1 MFLTEQNGAQMWSK
15 MLKENFDV
23 KDNEK
28 LNWVSQYAAIH
39 EIHESALGVNAGH
52 MGMQVPGTNVNPLY
66 ATPLNTIGMGNPYA
80 PQNVNTMSTAPAADG
95 NLWNQTVGSGDI
107 PVSTLPMALN
117 IALMTIG
124 LELVPVVPAK
134 GPWVMLSYMDFPY
147 AGGKLGRVNETAF
160 DGKGEKGSGNDNK
173 PIYVKIQNLPL
184 AKIADLRAGGD
195 AKNPDPTKAPKA
207 GQLVEVNGIAIG
219 TFLDFGR
226 MDGAP
231 LVKVWDIKEDG
242 TACAPFDNETKEVIE
257 ALKNYNDKKWNM
269 SLREIFEN
277 VEEDA
282 APTVK
287 IGNVTVKSQID
298 GDPDADPAIP
308 ATPVKIRPDFVQTA
322 VDLVDGF
329 ANFATGKKEAMT
341 RAQNE
346 TGTGNVIGLR
356 LFSKW
361 VQVGAYEVTGTVTRQ
376 QLQDLPLYGVDAVGK
391 VMEALQNEITQHI
404 NQRILERVFALGVT
418 NAAQQKVYQG
428 VDLNLWMGT
437 VDKALADFVPA
448 GKYVDIYGVDQ
459 AANWGKVINSE
470 VNTSAENLATRQRRI
485 ASRVLAAA
493 NLIQT
498 VGRRGRATWIVTN
511 TMVATALQD
520 VSGYVVAP
528 MVNNMAQDG
537 SQNLYLGG
545 TLAGLKVYV
554 DPYMNWD
561 DCRICVGR
569 KGDANSPG
577 VVFMPYILADTVSIT
592 AEGTMAP
599 KMLVNSRYAIA
610 EIGFYP
616 ETQYYTFC
624 VGSEFGLI

>member
-23 KDNEK
+23 KDNDK
-28 LNWVSQYAAIH
+28 LNWVSQYAANH

-52 MGMQVPGTNVNPLY
+52 TNGIVPGSGVNPLY
-66 ATPLNTIGMGNPYA
+66 ATPLNTTGMGNPYA
-80 PQNVNTMSTAPAADG
+80 PQNVNTMSTAPGADG

-147 AGGKLGRVNETAF
+147 AGGKLGRVNETSF
-160 DGKGEKGSGNDNK
+160 DGKGEREENK

-184 AKIADLRAGGD
+184 AKIQELRDKIKEKGVKEGDLVKIGD
-195 AKNPDPTKAPKA
+195 AKV
-207 GQLVEVNGIAIG
+207 GSFFG
-219 TFLDFGR
+219 FGR

-231 LVKVWDIKEDG
+231 LVKVWDDKTDLK
-242 TACAPFDNETKEVIE
+242 TAEGQER
-257 ALKNYNDKKWNM
+257 
-269 SLREIFEN
+269 SLREVF
-277 VEEDA
+277 EDA
-282 APTVK
+282 AGKSIV
-287 IGNVTVKSQID
+287 IGGSTDNDKNATIELKVTGEKGNDV
-298 GDPDADPAIP
+298 AI
-308 ATPVKIRPDFVQTA
+308 KIRPDFVQTS

-361 VQVGAYEVTGTVTRQ
+361 VQVGSYEVTGTVTRQ

-391 VMEALQNEITQHI
+391 VMEQLQNEITQHI

-428 VDLNLWMGT
+428 VDLNLWMGKLDNT
-437 VDKALADFVPA
+437 LDKMIAP
-448 GKYVDIYGVDQ
+448 GKYVDIYGNDH
-459 AANWGKVINSE
+459 ATPNWHVVNSE
-470 VNTSAENLATRQRRI
+470 VNTSAENLSTRQRRI

-511 TMVATALQD
+511 TMIATALQD

-545 TLAGLKVYV
+545 TIAGLKVYV

-577 VVFMPYILADTVSIT
+577 VVFMPYILADSVSIT

-599 KMLVNSRYAIA
+599 KMLVNSRFAIA

-616 ETQYYTFC
+616 ETQYYTFV

>member
-52 MGMQVPGTNVNPLY
+52 ANGGVVPGSGVNPLY

-80 PQNVNTMSTAPAADG
+80 PQNVNTMSTAPHADG
-95 NLWNQTVGSGDI
+95 NLWNQQVGSGDI

-160 DGKGEKGSGNDNK
+160 DGKGENGENK
-173 PIYVKIQNLPL
+173 PIYVKIQGMKLE
-184 AKIADLRAGGD
+184 KIQALR
-195 AKNPDPTKAPKA
+195 KA
-207 GQLVEVNGIAIG
+207 GVKEGDVVKVNGKKIG
-219 TFLDFGR
+219 SFLGFGR

-231 LVKVWDIKEDG
+231 LVKVWDGEENED
-242 TACAPFDNETKEVIE
+242 
-257 ALKNYNDKKWNM
+257 LKDI
-269 SLREIFEN
+269 SLREVFETL
-277 VEEDA
+277 EAEKTG
-282 APTVK
+282 PTVK
-287 IGNVTVKSQID
+287 V
-298 GDPDADPAIP
+298 GDNDVIELKDA
-308 ATPVKIRPDFVQTA
+308 IRPDFVQTS

-361 VQVGAYEVTGTVTRQ
+361 VQVGSYEVTGTVTRQ

-391 VMEALQNEITQHI
+391 VMEQLQNEITQHI

-428 VDLNLWMGT
+428 VDLNLWMGKKET
-437 VDKALADFVPA
+437 TLDQMVAKN
-448 GKYVDIYGVDQ
+448 KYVDIYGVDQ
-459 AANWGKVINSE
+459 ATAAWGVANSE

-511 TMVATALQD
+511 TMIATALQD

-577 VVFMPYILADTVSIT
+577 VVFMPYILADSVSIT

-599 KMLVNSRYAIA
+599 KMLVNSRFAIA

-616 ETQYYTFC
+616 ETQYYTFV